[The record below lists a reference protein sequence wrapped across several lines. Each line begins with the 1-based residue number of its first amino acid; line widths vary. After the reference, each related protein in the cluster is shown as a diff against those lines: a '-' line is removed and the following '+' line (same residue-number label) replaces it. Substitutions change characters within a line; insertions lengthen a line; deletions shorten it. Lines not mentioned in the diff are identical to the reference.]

1 MNELK
6 KELFQHQELFNEA
19 LQSSQFFREVTSV
32 ATGIRCF
39 DDLQKDHVRIACQSK
54 DYILF
59 FAKEIN
65 DPCEPGIVVMS
76 AFYDGYKGK
85 VEINKDTL
93 PQQAINQMQQ
103 LLNQ

>member
-32 ATGIRCF
+32 KTGVKCF
-39 DDLQKDHVRIACQSK
+39 DDLQKDHVRIIGQTK

-65 DPCEPGIVVMS
+65 DPCEPGIVVMT
-76 AFYDGYKGK
+76 AFYDEYKGK
-85 VEINKDTL
+85 VEITKTTL